1 MTAAIGLLTVFLL
14 IMARVPVGVAM
25 LGVGFVGFATV
36 TGLRP
41 ASFMTAQ
48 TVFAT
53 VNSYSFSVLPLFLLM
68 GNLINRSRISTEL
81 YDAAHACFGHFRGG
95 LAQATIVACGGLAAI
110 SGSSMATTA
119 SMGRVAYPS
128 MRRYGYADILSAGSI
143 AAGGTLGILIPPSV
157 VLLVYAILTDTSIS
171 RLFIAGIVP
180 GVIAVL
186 LYMLTIAA
194 IARLRP
200 HWGPAAARP
209 ERGTRR
215 RAVLRV
221 WPVLTL
227 FLVVMGGIYLGV
239 FTPTEAAGIGA
250 LGALLFA
257 LARRALNWRGLFDTL
272 VETAVTSAMIFFVI
286 IGAMVLGN
294 FLNIAGLPRM
304 LRTTIEALDLSPM
317 QVLIV
322 ICLIYVALGM
332 VLESMSMVLLTVPI
346 LFPVVTALGFDPIW
360 FGILIVM
367 VVELAL
373 VTPPIGLNIY
383 ILRSVLPHLSLRTL
397 FGGVLLFIIPDFLKL
412 ALIIAFPGLVLWLPS
427 LM

>member
-200 HWGPAAARP
+200 DWGPAAARP